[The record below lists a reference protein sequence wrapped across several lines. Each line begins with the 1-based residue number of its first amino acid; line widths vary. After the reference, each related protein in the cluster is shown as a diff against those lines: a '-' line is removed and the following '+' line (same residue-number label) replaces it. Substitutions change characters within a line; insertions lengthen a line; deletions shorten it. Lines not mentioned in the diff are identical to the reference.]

1 MKLAPALPDP
11 LAATGGG
18 TARFVPTPPDPP
30 LVAPAGGGATFTAGG
45 GVLTPELSGGGALD
59 PESSG
64 GGGALDPES
73 SGGGGA
79 LDPESSGGGGGSDSG
94 FISAAEEVGNPGLL
108 LAMLVMFGAYT
119 VFMTSCAKEL

>member
-1 MKLAPALPDP
+1 MLE
-11 LAATGGG
+11 
-18 TARFVPTPPDPP
+18 
-30 LVAPAGGGATFTAGG
+30 
-45 GVLTPELSGGGALD
+45 PELSGGGGAFD

-64 GGGALDPES
+64 GGGAFDPES

-79 LDPESSGGGGGSDSG
+79 FDPESSGGGGGAFDPESSGGGGSDSEL
-94 FISAAEEVGNPGLL
+94 ISAAEEVGNPGLL